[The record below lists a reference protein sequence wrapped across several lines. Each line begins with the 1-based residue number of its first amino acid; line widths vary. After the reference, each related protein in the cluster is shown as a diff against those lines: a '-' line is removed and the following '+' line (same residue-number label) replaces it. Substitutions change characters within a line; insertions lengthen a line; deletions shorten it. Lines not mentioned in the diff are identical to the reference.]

1 MSHFWK
7 VLQRTWR
14 AVGTKVATHTDNRK
28 KGEGGM
34 ATAALRGR
42 LSSAINLHLIA
53 FACAALRQPR
63 LASVIGLVVSF
74 TTVVPCSVRCALIF
88 SREVMGEGEG
98 KKADRDR
105 GRAPAEEGGRRHIDG
120 CGLCCGFYEI
130 GLASRP
136 RSFDIMCKT
145 SEKATLCRGKG
156 LRGGAGWVAG

>member
-53 FACAALRQPR
+53 FACAALRHPR
-63 LASVIGLVVSF
+63 QARSF
-74 TTVVPCSVRCALIF
+74 RLPLLFRVPFGCALIF
-88 SREVMGEGEG
+88 SREVKGKGEG
-98 KKADRDR
+98 KKAD
-105 GRAPAEEGGRRHIDG
+105 
-120 CGLCCGFYEI
+120 
-130 GLASRP
+130 
-136 RSFDIMCKT
+136 
-145 SEKATLCRGKG
+145 
-156 LRGGAGWVAG
+156 